1 VAGVFGD
8 FTAVFA
14 IAVVI
19 AVAGRALDDAAGDA
33 HAAAF
38 GVWGIA
44 LGAADAAV
52 FRVVREHGFA
62 AVYVVAIAVRGAGRA
77 ILESTYGGGIV
88 GLGSGVSAATLSA
101 ETVTEMRGS
110 QLPKPKIKHTIW
122 PTTSRVTIFATLV
135 QDAARARHWGPART
149 HQFAIR
155 LRDGRCR
162 LMPEVSEVE
171 YFRVCSTCKKPI
183 GFGADYMQC
192 SVSTCNR
199 NKLAQF
205 FCSLACWDAHLPEA
219 RHRDAW
225 AEPMKAPT
233 REAFRREQQ
242 EDEERDQRAS
252 ARESSMSEEAEKRR
266 RLVGAAAPA
275 QDLPKDVLVV
285 VSKLKAYIKARSGM
299 NTSDSVTEVL
309 SDQIRKLCD
318 AAIEV
323 AHSDN
328 RKTVLDRDFK

>member
-1 VAGVFGD
+1 
-8 FTAVFA
+8 
-14 IAVVI
+14 
-19 AVAGRALDDAAGDA
+19 
-33 HAAAF
+33 
-38 GVWGIA
+38 
-44 LGAADAAV
+44 
-52 FRVVREHGFA
+52 
-62 AVYVVAIAVRGAGRA
+62 
-77 ILESTYGGGIV
+77 
-88 GLGSGVSAATLSA
+88 
-101 ETVTEMRGS
+101 
-110 QLPKPKIKHTIW
+110 
-122 PTTSRVTIFATLV
+122 
-135 QDAARARHWGPART
+135 
-149 HQFAIR
+149 
-155 LRDGRCR
+155 
-162 LMPEVSEVE
+162 MPEVSEAE

-183 GFGADYMQC
+183 GFGTDYMQC

-266 RLVGAAAPA
+266 RLVGAAASA

-299 NTSDSVTEVL
+299 NTSDSVMERPKGWV
-309 SDQIRKLCD
+309 S
-318 AAIEV
+318 
-323 AHSDN
+323 
-328 RKTVLDRDFK
+328 